1 MTGRGPAPAGGG
13 TGASPPRRPLRN
25 LAWLAATLL
34 LVGLAVAWLS
44 WDFST
49 LASPQARAAAW
60 ERLGDFTGALARP
73 DLDPAYLRLCL
84 AWTHETVTTALA
96 GTLLGLLLGWTV
108 ALGASRAFVLDG
120 APAARGLLP
129 RLRRGLVRVFV
140 EVCRLLLDVLRG
152 VPDFVWAVV
161 LLPAL
166 GTGRLTGTLAIGLSV
181 AGILGKI
188 FSELWDAV
196 PPRRLEPMRQLGPGR
211 LAAHLYATQPRT
223 ARAMVSFTLMRAEC
237 AIRNAAVLGVVVG
250 GGLGGAID
258 DELSNGDYARV
269 GTVVLFILGVTAVA
283 DLLSN
288 LVRRQLRNDPNHP
301 RVRRSSP
308 RAQLVATYAGVG
320 LLLAVFGWS
329 VADHLRPK
337 VASNTNV
344 LLSSGF
350 SQPAVSDVQ
359 RALDSMGTLGDQTW
373 FEVVAAKYLVPDLS
387 APTVLGALESTLTP
401 LSVAVI
407 GTLLAVLGAMVL
419 AYMGSVAYQLEPQRF
434 TGERSMGPSAAL
446 ALQRV
451 GRGLVFGL
459 GKLLALVMR
468 SVPEVLWA
476 IILIRL
482 LSLGTLPAILAI
494 SLHSSGVL
502 ARVFTETVDNIPYRR
517 LEQSSIGSRMGSF
530 VMVAAPTCW
539 RDWLTYAFFQFEVNV
554 RMGVV
559 LGLVGLSGLGMAFGE
574 ARQWAIWG
582 QASTL
587 LLVMVLLTTVI
598 DRIARALR
606 LGRGPAS

>member
-1 MTGRGPAPAGGG
+1 MTPLEPAQAGGAAGSAPA
-13 TGASPPRRPLRN
+13 RRPLGN
-25 LAWLAATLL
+25 LLWLAAALL
-34 LVGLAVAWLS
+34 AVGLSVAWLT

-49 LASPQARAAAW
+49 LASAPARAAAW
-60 ERLGDFTGALARP
+60 ERLCGFTRALAQP
-73 DLDPAYLRLCL
+73 DLDPGYLRLCL

-96 GTLLGLLLGWTV
+96 GTLLGLVLGWAV
-108 ALGASRAFVLDG
+108 AVGASRAFALDG

-129 RLRRGLVRVFV
+129 RARRLVVRSLV
-140 EVCRLLLDVLRG
+140 EACRLLLDVLRG

-188 FSELWDAV
+188 FSELWDGV
-196 PPRRLEPMRQLGPGR
+196 PPRRLEPVRLLGSGR
-211 LAAHLYATQPRT
+211 LACHLYGTQPMA
-223 ARAMVSFTLMRAEC
+223 ARSMVSFTLMRVEC
-237 AIRNAAVLGVVVG
+237 AIRNASVLGVVVG

-269 GTVVLFILGVTAVA
+269 GTVVLFIFAVTAVA

-301 RVRRSSP
+301 RVRRASP
-308 RAQLVATYAGVG
+308 RAQVVATYAGVG
-320 LLLAVFGWS
+320 LLVAMFGWA

-337 VASNTNV
+337 VAANTNV

-359 RALDSMGTLGDQTW
+359 RALDSIGTLGEQSW
-373 FEVVAAKYLVPDLS
+373 IEVVAAKYLVPDLS

-401 LSVAVI
+401 LSVAVV
-407 GTLLAVLGAMVL
+407 GTLLAVLGAMLL
-419 AYMGSVAYQLEPQRF
+419 AWMGSVAYQLEPQRF
-434 TGERSMGPSAAL
+434 TGERSGGSSALL
-446 ALQRV
+446 ALRRA
-451 GRGLVFGL
+451 GRALLFGL
-459 GKLLALVMR
+459 GRMLALVAR

-494 SLHSSGVL
+494 AIHSSGVL

-517 LEQSSIGSRMGSF
+517 LEQSSVGSRLGSF

-539 RDWLTYAFFQFEVNV
+539 RDWMTYAFFQFEVNV